1 MIRIELDI
9 DKTEEVWN
17 SVASEIQKEGENNFQ
32 SKYSEDVKKLKLY
45 NGSLESNKQLSEDV
59 LNFIFSMYKDIGL
72 DIKDKLGEYGYFYE
86 ELFPDLADYI
96 RNISK
101 KYN

>member
-1 MIRIELDI
+1 
-9 DKTEEVWN
+9 
-17 SVASEIQKEGENNFQ
+17 
-32 SKYSEDVKKLKLY
+32 
-45 NGSLESNKQLSEDV
+45 
-59 LNFIFSMYKDIGL
+59 MYKDIGL